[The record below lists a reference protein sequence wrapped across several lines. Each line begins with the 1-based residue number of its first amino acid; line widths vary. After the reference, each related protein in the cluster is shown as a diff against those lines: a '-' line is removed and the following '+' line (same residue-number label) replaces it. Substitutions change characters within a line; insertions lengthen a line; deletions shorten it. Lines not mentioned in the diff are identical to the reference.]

1 MTKQLSTHLGEE
13 DHMGIAGKMMS
24 RPSGRRGWGC
34 GVDTCEIR
42 PRMPPWACVLV
53 PRLNM
58 LLLQFK
64 FRLHERKLTLA
75 RARVVERREG
85 FRKMSANS
93 QRLGSADCG
102 HIHTC
107 YRC

>member
-1 MTKQLSTHLGEE
+1 
-13 DHMGIAGKMMS
+13 MGTAGKMRS
-24 RPSGRRGWGC
+24 RPSRRRGWGY

-42 PRMPPWACVLV
+42 PRTPPWVCVLV

-64 FRLHERKLTLA
+64 FRLRERKLTLA
-75 RARVVERREG
+75 RARAVERREG
-85 FRKMSANS
+85 FRKTSANS
-93 QRLGSADCG
+93 QHFGSADCG
-102 HIHTC
+102 HIHAG

>member
-13 DHMGIAGKMMS
+13 DHVGTVGKMRS
-24 RPSGRRGWGC
+24 RPSRRRGWGC
-34 GVDTCEIR
+34 RVDTCEIR
-42 PRMPPWACVLV
+42 PRMWACVLV
-53 PRLNM
+53 PRLSM
-58 LLLQFK
+58 PLLQFK

-75 RARVVERREG
+75 RARVVESREG
-85 FRKMSANS
+85 FRKTSVNS

-102 HIHTC
+102 HIHAC